1 MYPLS
6 HPFPQVTIKK
16 LLKTLE
22 DVSTYVDA
30 VSKGT
35 ATADPEVIA
44 LLQSAMS
51 AAPSLHSK
59 AFDKIFN
66 SQVRDV
72 YILSR
77 WMDG

>member
-1 MYPLS
+1 
-6 HPFPQVTIKK
+6 
-16 LLKTLE
+16 
-22 DVSTYVDA
+22 
-30 VSKGT
+30 
-35 ATADPEVIA
+35 
-44 LLQSAMS
+44 MS

-72 YILSR
+72 YSLSSSLDG